1 MQGDWQQVVTLG
13 IVAAAGASV
22 GRRLWGQASA
32 FRTRRRAHPVKRAN
46 PARPAAAPPAPL
58 IQIQTRPPLHLRRPP
73 GED

>member
-32 FRTRRRAHPVKRAN
+32 FRTRRRANPVKRASQACRRA
-46 PARPAAAPPAPL
+46 PRAADPDPDAPAPAPAEAA
-58 IQIQTRPPLHLRRPP
+58 R
-73 GED
+73 

>member
-22 GRRLWGQASA
+22 GRRLWGQVSA
-32 FRTRRRAHPVKRAN
+32 FRGQPRRRAG
-46 PARPAAAPPAPL
+46 PAKPAAPL